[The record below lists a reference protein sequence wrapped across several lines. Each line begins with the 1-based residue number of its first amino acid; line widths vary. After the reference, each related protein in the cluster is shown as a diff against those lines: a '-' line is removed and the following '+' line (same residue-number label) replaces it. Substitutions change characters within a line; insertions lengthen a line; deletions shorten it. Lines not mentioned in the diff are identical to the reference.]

1 LKASIPDKPSTID
14 QLGYS
19 TYAKALAKAVR
30 IAETPESSLCVGLY
44 GPWGSGKSTLWN
56 HIFKHL
62 EAEFQMEE
70 AQSLQEKRSGL
81 YETHRNVSAGIKE
94 AADNTFKNA
103 RTKVLESPIIDQNI
117 KKVLEGVKV
126 GDRIP
131 IPFGKW
137 CLFRFLHYLCCCR
150 PEVVSENDHDEENI
164 IAADV
169 IVMHRRDKRDALL
182 FSFLVIVSLL
192 TVAPVVI
199 AYVFYKKDALEDLID
214 KKASVD
220 RVFDLLMGDASVWKG
235 EKDNI
240 NLWSALVMMLLWI
253 VQLAVSGIKNIVKTL
268 CCWLGYCFPCDGCWL
283 GCCFA
288 CDDSGFA
295 PPDGLPKYALVTFN
309 AWAYSGS
316 DYLWASL
323 ISALWDEVERNFSPS
338 RVRLHRAKIELAG
351 ESPFRNP
358 REELKSVKIEK
369 REEAW
374 LKYKCKSIASAAL
387 SIGTIALIFLI
398 TSRTTVSGI
407 MNSSGGDVNNTDVNN
422 TDENNTDVNNTDVIV
437 TWLCASFASSPLLYQ
452 LVVFFIKILPYLKQS
467 MGKTLRNK
475 AIAIESSKRK
485 DFSVEKVLLLVY

>member
-1 LKASIPDKPSTID
+1 
-14 QLGYS
+14 
-19 TYAKALAKAVR
+19 
-30 IAETPESSLCVGLY
+30 
-44 GPWGSGKSTLWN
+44 
-56 HIFKHL
+56 
-62 EAEFQMEE
+62 MEE

-268 CCWLGYCFPCDGCWL
+268 CWCCCCWLRY
-283 GCCFA
+283 CFA

-323 ISALWDEVERNFSPS
+323 ISALWDEVERNFSSS
-338 RVRLHRAKIELAG
+338 RVRLHRAKIALAG
-351 ESPFRNP
+351 ESPFQNP
-358 REELKSVKIEK
+358 REELSKSEKIEK

-387 SIGTIALIFLI
+387 SIVTIALSFLI
-398 TSRTTVSGI
+398 TSRTTVPGI
-407 MNSSGGDVNNTDVNN
+407 MNSSGGDVNNTG
-422 TDENNTDVNNTDVIV
+422 VIV

-452 LVVFFIKILPYLKQS
+452 LVVFFIKILPYLKQP